1 MNTNLF
7 EHRMLKIREEE
18 LKVVKEDNYKL
29 LKELIRQQ
37 ETNRQFL
44 LYIQFLEEKIID
56 LNNHQS
62 SKISYNLI
70 MRGAY
75 GYRSNFIYRWYK

>member
-1 MNTNLF
+1 MNNDLF
-7 EHRMLKIREEE
+7 NRRMLAIRNEE

-37 ETNRQFL
+37 ETNRQLL

-56 LNNHQS
+56 LNNQ
-62 SKISYNLI
+62 N
-70 MRGAY
+70 
-75 GYRSNFIYRWYK
+75 

>member
-1 MNTNLF
+1 MNMNKF

-37 ETNRQFL
+37 ETNRQLL
-44 LYIQFLEEKIID
+44 LYIEFLEEKIID
-56 LNNHQS
+56 LNNQ
-62 SKISYNLI
+62 N
-70 MRGAY
+70 
-75 GYRSNFIYRWYK
+75 

>member
-1 MNTNLF
+1 MDKNFF
-7 EHRMLKIREEE
+7 EYRMLKIREEE
-18 LKVVKEDNYKL
+18 LKIVKEDNYKL

-56 LNNHQS
+56 LNNHQ
-62 SKISYNLI
+62 N
-70 MRGAY
+70 
-75 GYRSNFIYRWYK
+75 

>member
-1 MNTNLF
+1 MDNDLF
-7 EHRMLKIREEE
+7 NRRMLAIRNEE

-56 LNNHQS
+56 LNNQ
-62 SKISYNLI
+62 N
-70 MRGAY
+70 
-75 GYRSNFIYRWYK
+75 

>member
-1 MNTNLF
+1 MNKDLF
-7 EHRMLKIREEE
+7 NRRILAIRNEE
-18 LKVVKEDNYKL
+18 LKVTKEDNYKL

-56 LNNHQS
+56 LSNHQ
-62 SKISYNLI
+62 N
-70 MRGAY
+70 
-75 GYRSNFIYRWYK
+75 

>member
-1 MNTNLF
+1 MNNDLF
-7 EHRMLKIREEE
+7 NRRMLAIRNEE
-18 LKVVKEDNYKL
+18 LKVLKEDNYKL

-56 LNNHQS
+56 LNNQ
-62 SKISYNLI
+62 N
-70 MRGAY
+70 
-75 GYRSNFIYRWYK
+75 